1 MRRCSQTNTNMKMT
15 DDKKQELIVRQAQ
28 INSTIEYFKLVGKKP
43 SMTDVLKV
51 STMLEQFIYKG
62 YSKQFMEDAI
72 SKVDEHIN
80 NIPNM

>member
-1 MRRCSQTNTNMKMT
+1 MKMT